1 MVLGLDKCV
10 SRQWSCY
17 SARWSWLRHRPFFPD
32 LVAHQVAL
40 LHLSYSECLTGCA
53 ALAHSATAGHGWSA
67 CHAHGPVAFVDW
79 MCTFQK
85 RQTSWTA
92 CRSIQPSTSALKAI
106 TLFTPSAV
114 GLSDPVHMENLQEK
128 AQVVLT
134 KYMQAQYLSQ
144 HQCYWHLLLWLPT
157 LRTVTVSLI
166 SLCSSYIWWVRL

>member
-1 MVLGLDKCV
+1 MPCPWPCSLRGLDVHLPEKADKLDCLQV
-10 SRQWSCY
+10 D
-17 SARWSWLRHRPFFPD
+17 SAKYL
-32 LVAHQVAL
+32 
-40 LHLSYSECLTGCA
+40 C
-53 ALAHSATAGHGWSA
+53 
-67 CHAHGPVAFVDW
+67 
-79 MCTFQK
+79 
-85 RQTSWTA
+85 
-92 CRSIQPSTSALKAI
+92 LKAI